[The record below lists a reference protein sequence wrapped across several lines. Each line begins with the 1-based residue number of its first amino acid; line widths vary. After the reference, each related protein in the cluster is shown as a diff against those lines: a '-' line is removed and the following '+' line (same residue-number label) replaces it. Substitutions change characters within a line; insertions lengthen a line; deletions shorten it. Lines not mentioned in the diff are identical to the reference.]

1 MDTHR
6 ISFLISKNLKV
17 PPERIRIVSDAKLV
31 VRASQPSELWQLGKN
46 IGKLVVRGI
55 PTINRAAIRVDNK
68 DNTKHYLMIEGE
80 GLGEVFSTYG
90 VDSKRTSSNNVFE
103 MQKCLG
109 IEAARTTIINE
120 IMTTMQSHGI
130 SIDNRHLMLLADLM
144 TYRGEVLGITRF
156 GLAKMKE
163 SALMLASFEKTADH
177 LFDAAFFG
185 QEDPIL
191 GVSESIISGMPMAIG
206 TGFFDLL
213 YKPPKTMK
221 NRIRVGQH
229 DLIFDNDEF
238 HKKFNFDIDPQYA
251 PGGSMG

>member
-1 MDTHR
+1 M
-6 ISFLISKNLKV
+6 ISKNLKIG
-17 PPERIRIVSDAKLV
+17 PERIKIVSNSKLV
-31 VRASQPSELWQLGKN
+31 IKANLATELWQLSKN
-46 IGKLVVRGI
+46 IGKIVVRGI
-55 PTINRAAIRVDNK
+55 PSINRAAIRVDNQ
-68 DNTKHYLMIEGE
+68 DSTKHYLTIEGE
-80 GLGEVFSTYG
+80 GLGDVISTYG
-90 VDSKRTSSNNVFE
+90 VDSKHTFSNNVFE
-103 MQKCLG
+103 MYKHLG
-109 IEAARTTIINE
+109 IEAARTTIITE

-213 YKPPKTMK
+213 YKPPHQKSK
-221 NRIRVGQH
+221 IKIGQH
-229 DLIFDNDEF
+229 DLLFDNDEH
-238 HKKFNFDIDPQYA
+238 HKPFTFDIDPEYA
-251 PGGSMG
+251 PS